1 MLTEPERRALREI
14 AEHLR
19 ADDERFARC
28 LQTFRL
34 EFPPAA
40 PTRPARAGLLRR
52 TARRLAAVALVA
64 AAMVLWVVALRAD
77 GIVALLSALLVL
89 QASAI
94 LLFCALAVLPGSR
107 VRRLR
112 SGRSSP
118 GWWRSGRVRSARL
131 RTGLLTPTR
140 TSGPGR

>member
-1 MLTEPERRALREI
+1 MLTEPERRALCEI
-14 AEHLR
+14 AKHLR
-19 ADDERFARC
+19 AEDERFARC
-28 LQTFRL
+28 FETFRL
-34 EFPPAA
+34 ELPPAS
-40 PTRPARAGLLRR
+40 PTPPARAGLLRR
-52 TARRLAAVALVA
+52 TVRRLAAVALVA
-64 AAMVLWVVALRAD
+64 AAVALWVVALRAD

-118 GWWRSGRVRSARL
+118 GRRRSGRVRSVL
-131 RTGLLTPTR
+131 PTPTR